1 MCLNPEPSK
10 NHCENYMQK
19 EEICLN
25 EEGTMCINWYSIMY
39 AIIIA
44 NICQIIFE
52 SSMLC
57 ALEITLKPS

>member
-25 EEGTMCINWYSIMY
+25 DEGTMCINWYSIMY

-44 NICQIIFE
+44 NIE
-52 SSMLC
+52 SISF
-57 ALEITLKPS
+57 T